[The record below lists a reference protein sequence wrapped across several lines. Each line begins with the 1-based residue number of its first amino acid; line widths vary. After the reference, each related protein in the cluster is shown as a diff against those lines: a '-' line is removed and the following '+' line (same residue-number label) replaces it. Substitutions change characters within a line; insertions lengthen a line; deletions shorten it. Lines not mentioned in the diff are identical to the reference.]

1 MIFFSRLMILWSI
14 LFVFNL
20 FADRTMVIQKTSTVS
35 AQNNTVESSQ
45 SHFSA
50 PPKEI
55 KIAFICAPKVIGRYS
70 QSTYNVALATLLGK
84 HLENAILKR
93 FDISDESIESLSLA
107 LSKINQEGF
116 NAILA
121 PLTLSGA
128 QRIATL
134 EKGIPVFIPTVHKR
148 DVPETPNNITFGS
161 IDYVKQIQ
169 ALIPYMSNSIAIFY
183 DDSTVGLHLKKN
195 TEMLFME
202 TDSSKKSVASYAV
215 DAQGNNIISH
225 LSKPSA
231 FNKKSIVIHLPIVK
245 SAILTSQMTFN
256 GIKERNIL
264 STQINVDP
272 ALITLTQ
279 YHDRK
284 NMILAN
290 SIIEH
295 PPAVTEANALMNN
308 DIYFDWIN
316 YATSVGAD
324 FLISQISNDEREY
337 SMRLIDSQ
345 IIYPV
350 ELLKAKEFGFEPI
363 TSH

>member
-1 MIFFSRLMILWSI
+1 MIFFNRLIVLLSI
-14 LFVFNL
+14 FFVFNA
-20 FADRTMVIQKTSTVS
+20 FAERTIVIQKTAISP
-35 AQNNTVESSQ
+35 QNNPVESSQ
-45 SHFSA
+45 SHFST
-50 PPKEI
+50 PSKEV
-55 KIAFICAPKVIGRYS
+55 KIAFICAPKVIGKYS

-84 HLENAILKR
+84 HLQTATLKR
-93 FDISDESIESLSLA
+93 FDISDESIESLSLV
-107 LSKINQEGF
+107 LSKIHQEGF
-116 NAILA
+116 NALLA
-121 PLTLSGA
+121 PLTLSGT

-134 EKGIPVFIPTVHKR
+134 EKEIPVFIPTAHKR
-148 DVPETPNNITFGS
+148 DVPDAPDNIVFGS
-161 IDYVKQIQ
+161 IDYMKQIQ
-169 ALIPYMSNSIAIFY
+169 ALLPYMGNSIAIFY
-183 DDSTVGLHLKKN
+183 DDSAVGIHLKKN

-202 TDSSKKSVASYAV
+202 TDGSKKTLASYAV
-215 DAQGNNIISH
+215 NAQGDNIISH
-225 LSKPSA
+225 LSKPSN
-231 FNKKSIVIHLPIVK
+231 FNKKSIILHLPIVK

-295 PPAVTEANALMNN
+295 PPAVTESNALMNN

-324 FLISQISNDEREY
+324 YLIAQLTNNEREY

-345 IIYPV
+345 VIYPV

>member
-1 MIFFSRLMILWSI
+1 MIFFNRLIVLLSI
-14 LFVFNL
+14 FFVFNA
-20 FADRTMVIQKTSTVS
+20 FADRTIVIQKTAIS
-35 AQNNTVESSQ
+35 AQNNPVESSQ
-45 SHFSA
+45 SHFYIPS
-50 PPKEI
+50 KEV
-55 KIAFICAPKVIGRYS
+55 KIAFICAPKVIGKYS

-84 HLENAILKR
+84 HLQTATLKR
-93 FDISDESIESLSLA
+93 FDISDESIESLSLV
-107 LSKINQEGF
+107 LSKIHQEGF
-116 NAILA
+116 NALLA
-121 PLTLSGA
+121 PLTLSGT

-134 EKGIPVFIPTVHKR
+134 EKEIPVFIPTVHKR
-148 DVPETPNNITFGS
+148 DVPDAPDNIVFGS
-161 IDYVKQIQ
+161 IDYMKQIQ
-169 ALIPYMSNSIAIFY
+169 ALLPYMGNSIAIFY
-183 DDSTVGLHLKKN
+183 DDSAVGIHLKKN

-202 TDSSKKSVASYAV
+202 TDGSKKTLASYAV
-215 DAQGNNIISH
+215 NAQGDNIISH
-225 LSKPSA
+225 LSKPSN
-231 FNKKSIVIHLPIVK
+231 FNKKSIILHLPIVK

-295 PPAVTEANALMNN
+295 PPAVTESNALMNN

-324 FLISQISNDEREY
+324 YLIAQLTNNEREY